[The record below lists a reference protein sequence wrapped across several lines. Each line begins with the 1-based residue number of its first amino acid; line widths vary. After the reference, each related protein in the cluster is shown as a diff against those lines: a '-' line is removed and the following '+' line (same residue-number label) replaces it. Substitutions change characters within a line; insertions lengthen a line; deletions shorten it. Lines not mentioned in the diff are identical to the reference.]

1 MELKDVILS
10 TLAEMEEEPGTPAHE
25 ASHPNDASDALSEGE
40 GEPLDGSFTRGTPTE
55 ILEDERRYLESV
67 KERLLVLFEGFQS
80 PNNTH
85 IEAKVDLTL
94 NFLEYLLATI
104 DTRIDKIN
112 FDGSAGGKQAVVNH
126 KSQTIL
132 LIFCIVVFWLVQSQT
147 QGRASST
154 AAHDCDTKGRIN
166 IVLLHVRLEILCC

>member
-10 TLAEMEEEPGTPAHE
+10 TLAEMDEQGIEPERETAVHRSTTPAQQVDTPAQSTSVASNRFSNMDLHE
-25 ASHPNDASDALSEGE
+25 A
-40 GEPLDGSFTRGTPTE
+40 F
-55 ILEDERRYLESV
+55 EDECRFLESV

-104 DTRIDKIN
+104 DSRVENLK
-112 FDGSAGGKQAVVNH
+112 
-126 KSQTIL
+126 KS
-132 LIFCIVVFWLVQSQT
+132 
-147 QGRASST
+147 GR
-154 AAHDCDTKGRIN
+154 
-166 IVLLHVRLEILCC
+166 